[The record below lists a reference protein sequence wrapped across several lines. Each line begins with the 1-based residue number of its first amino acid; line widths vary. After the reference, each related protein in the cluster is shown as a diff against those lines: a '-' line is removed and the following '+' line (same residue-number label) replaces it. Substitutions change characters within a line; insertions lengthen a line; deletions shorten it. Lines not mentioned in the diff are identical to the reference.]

1 MEKYKKL
8 ASLLTIL
15 VFIDCTA
22 TIAWVASGLAY
33 EVNPAMSF
41 LISKSYLLFAVVK
54 LIGSF
59 LSILLIY
66 YFRTKLKFL
75 VSRAFTGI
83 NIIYFLVCVYHL
95 MAFLFCVFYF
105 KTIY

>member
-33 EVNPAMSF
+33 EVNPAMCF
-41 LISKSYLLFAVVK
+41 LISKSYLLFAIVK
-54 LIGSF
+54 LTGSF

-66 YFRTKLKFL
+66 YFRIKLKDC
-75 VSRAFTGI
+75 VYRALAGI
-83 NIIYFLVCVYHL
+83 SIIYFLVCLYHL
-95 MAFLFCVFYF
+95 MVFLSCVFYF
-105 KTIY
+105 KTI